1 MFQQLDATQIVN
13 TCATLQRR
21 VEERFEGSGLSRVA
35 RELRQVADEAAK
47 LSAWLDRPIWW
58 VRVAVVSGILLLL
71 AVVAFTLGQMRVGD
85 IGTLSELIPFL
96 EALVN
101 DIVFI
106 AIGVYFLAGV
116 EVRIKRKRAQ
126 QALHVLRS
134 LAHIVDMHQLTKDPE
149 KFVHR
154 GPPTASSPVRTMT
167 AFELT
172 RYLDYCSEILS
183 ILSKVAAVYVQH
195 FEDAVTVAAAA
206 DVEDLTGGL
215 TQKIWQKIMIL
226 DRFVT
231 ETRASE
237 APVSSV

>member
-1 MFQQLDATQIVN
+1 MYQQLDATQIVK
-13 TCATLQRR
+13 TSATLQRR
-21 VEERFEGSGLSRVA
+21 ISERFEGSGLS
-35 RELRQVADEAAK
+35 QVASELHQVAQDAAMI
-47 LSAWLDRPIWW
+47 SEWLDRPIWW
-58 VRVAVVSGILLLL
+58 VRIAVAGGALTLFVAVAIALVD
-71 AVVAFTLGQMRVGD
+71 MRVGEL
-85 IGTLSELIPFL
+85 GTLSELIPFL

-106 AIGVYFLAGV
+106 AVGLYFLAGV

-134 LAHIVDMHQLTKDPE
+134 LAHIVDMHQLTKHPE
-149 KFVHR
+149 KYVYK
-154 GPPTASSPVRTMT
+154 GASTASSPPRTMT
-167 AFELT
+167 PFELT

-195 FEDAVTVAAAA
+195 FEDAVTVAAAS

-226 DRFVT
+226 DRILT
-231 ETRASE
+231 DGDEPLT
-237 APVSSV
+237 APVS

>member
-1 MFQQLDATQIVN
+1 
-13 TCATLQRR
+13 LQRR
-21 VEERFEGSGLSRVA
+21 IEERFDGSGLSRVA
-35 RELRQVADEAAK
+35 KELKQVAEEAAN
-47 LSAWLDRPIWW
+47 LSDWLDRPIWW
-58 VRVAVVSGILLLL
+58 VRIAVGTGI
-71 AVVAFTLGQMRVGD
+71 VVLFGVIVFTIIEMRVGD
-85 IGTLSELIPFL
+85 IHTLSELVPFL

-101 DIVFI
+101 DVVFI

-149 KFVHR
+149 KFVHE
-154 GPPTASSPVRTMT
+154 GPPTKSSPARTMT

-195 FEDAVTVAAAA
+195 FEDAVTVAAAS
-206 DVEDLTGGL
+206 DVETLTGGL

-226 DRFVT
+226 DRIAV
-231 ETRASE
+231 EQRSSH
-237 APVSSV
+237 APAPSGA